1 MKKFISVS
9 ILAALL
15 VGSVMFT
22 FTGCGTSTKK
32 SSHKSSTSETSS
44 VTESI
49 SEESSEEEKVE
60 SEAAS
65 LAGLGTIRSS
75 EGDDSSSSASSVAS
89 AAESNQPAGNQST
102 ENMSV
107 SDFKDLL
114 SNQPVSVISTDYV
127 VQDEEYKALYPD
139 MLQGVIKNNTD
150 KDIKNAVVAFTA
162 WDSHDLPVKI
172 KSKFDFSQGAYIRQ
186 VNYADINL
194 VPGATYGNQS
204 GFEIEDGQDIKKLE
218 AVCVSYEA
226 FDGSTWENPYY
237 DEWTKLFEGVK
248 YSDSL
253 TVDVAVEDG
262 ASAASGGSA
271 NKAESKT
278 ESKPES
284 KTESKGS
291 VVDEATLNA
300 NINSQEVRVT
310 STNYVVQHEEYKAL
324 YPDMLQAI
332 ITNNSKLDIKN
343 AVVAFVAWDKNKLP
357 VKIKANI
364 DFTDGSYVRQ
374 VNYSDINLAAGT
386 SFGDDSG
393 FEVDE
398 ECSIAECKAIV
409 VSYEAFDGTKWEN
422 PYYSDWLGL
431 YEGKS
436 LK

>member
-1 MKKFISVS
+1 MKRFISVS
-9 ILAALL
+9 IMAALL
-15 VGSVMFT
+15 VSSVMFT
-22 FTGCGTSTKK
+22 FTGCGSSSKK
-32 SSHKSSTSETSS
+32 SSHKSSGGEDSS
-44 VTESI
+44 VVESI
-49 SEESSEEEKVE
+49 DEESSEEEEE

-65 LAGLGTIRSS
+65 LAGLGSIRSS
-75 EGDDSSSSASSVAS
+75 EGDDASSASSEESVAS
-89 AAESNQPAGNQST
+89 MAQSSKET
-102 ENMSV
+102 VNMNV

-114 SNQPVSVISTDYV
+114 SNQPVSVVSTDYV

-150 KDIKNAVVAFTA
+150 ADIKNAIVAFTA

-172 KSKFDFSQGAYIRQ
+172 KASFDFTDGSYIRQ

-204 GFEIEDGQDIKKLE
+204 GFEIDEGQDIQKLE
-218 AVCVSYEA
+218 AICVSYEA

-248 YSDSL
+248 YTDSL

-262 ASAASGGSA
+262 GAAVSGGSA
-271 NKAESKT
+271 DKTESKSEIKAESKT
-278 ESKPES
+278 EVKN
-284 KTESKGS
+284 TA
-291 VVDEATLNA
+291 VDESTLNS
-300 NINSQEVRVT
+300 NLNSQEVRVT
-310 STNYVVQHEEYKAL
+310 STKYVVQDESYKAL

-332 ITNNSKLDIKN
+332 VTNDSKLDIKN

-357 VKIKANI
+357 VKIKASF

-374 VNYSDINLAAGT
+374 VDYKDINLAAGT
-386 SFGDDSG
+386 SYGDSSG

-398 ECSIAECKAIV
+398 ECKIAECKAIV
-409 VSYEAFDGTKWEN
+409 VSYEAFDGTTWEN

-431 YEGKS
+431 YEGKT